1 MKKQT
6 SKKHSS
12 ILLVEDNAFLALSYQ
27 TFLRHEPWQITHI
40 NNGIDALA
48 YIQRVMPEVILL
60 DLGLPDMDGM
70 GVLKY
75 VHENHIASDVIIITG
90 QGSAEIEAE
99 AKQLLAFDFIE
110 KPFNAKRLIV
120 TVRNALQHRH
130 LIEVVNTYKEKF
142 DRERYHDFTGSSLAM
157 QAVYHMID
165 NAASSKA
172 TVFITGES
180 GTGKELCARALH
192 QQSPRREKPFIAV
205 NCAAI
210 PRDLMESEM
219 FGHIKGSFTGA
230 VNDREGAA
238 MHAHEGTLFLDEI
251 CEMDLDLQTKLL
263 RFIQTGTFQKVGGR
277 KLEAVDV
284 RFVCA
289 TNRNPL
295 EEVHAGRFREDLYY
309 RLHVIP
315 IYLPPLREREG
326 DVLILAQELLERFT
340 KEEGR
345 TFTHFSPEV
354 QNIFLHYDWPGN
366 VRQLQNVIRNIVVL
380 NQGEEVVSTM
390 LPPPLNKFVP
400 SRLSVHSAMRA
411 QTEDEALLISLP
423 MDVES
428 IRPLWEIE
436 KQVIER
442 AIELCN
448 GSVPKA
454 AALLEVS
461 PSTIYRK
468 RQSWTE

>member
-1 MKKQT
+1 MKKQ
-6 SKKHSS
+6 SNKKQPS

-27 TFLRHEPWQITHI
+27 AFLRHEPWQITHV
-40 NNGIDALA
+40 NNGTDALT
-48 YIQRVMPEVILL
+48 YIQGTIPEVILL
-60 DLGLPDMDGM
+60 DLGLPDIDGM
-70 GVLKY
+70 DVLKY
-75 VHENHIASDVIIITG
+75 VHENQISSDVIIITG

-130 LIEVVNTYKEKF
+130 LVEVVNTYKEKF

-192 QQSPRREKPFIAV
+192 QQSPRRDKPFIAV

-219 FGHIKGSFTGA
+219 FGHVKGSFTGA

-238 MHAHEGTLFLDEI
+238 SHAHEGTLFLDEI

-277 KLEAVDV
+277 KLETVDV

-295 EEVHAGRFREDLYY
+295 EEVQAGRFREDLYY

-315 IYLPPLREREG
+315 ISLPPLRERDS
-326 DVLILAQELLERFT
+326 DVLIIAQELLERFT
-340 KEEGR
+340 QEEGR
-345 TFTHFSPEV
+345 TFIRFSPEV
-354 QNIFLHYDWPGN
+354 QNLFLHYEWPGN

-380 NQGEEVVSTM
+380 NQGNEVESDM
-390 LPPPLNKFVP
+390 LPSPLDNFIP
-400 SRLSVHSAMRA
+400 SRSSTRLSMNT
-411 QTEDEALLISLP
+411 QTGNEVLLISLP
-423 MDVES
+423 VNVES

-442 AIELCN
+442 VIELCG

-454 AALLEVS
+454 ATLLEVS
-461 PSTIYRK
+461 PSTLYRK
-468 RQSWTE
+468 RQGWTE

>member
-1 MKKQT
+1 VKKQ
-6 SKKHSS
+6 SNKKQPS

-27 TFLRHEPWQITHI
+27 AFLRHEPWQITHV
-40 NNGIDALA
+40 NNGADALA
-48 YIQRVMPEVILL
+48 YIQGTTPEVILL
-60 DLGLPDMDGM
+60 DLGLPDIDGM
-70 GVLKY
+70 DVLKY
-75 VHENHIASDVIIITG
+75 VHENQISSDVIIITG

-130 LIEVVNTYKEKF
+130 LVEVVNTYKEKF

-192 QQSPRREKPFIAV
+192 QQSPRRDKPFIAV

-219 FGHIKGSFTGA
+219 FGHVKGSFTGA

-238 MHAHEGTLFLDEI
+238 SHAHEGTLFLDEI

-277 KLEAVDV
+277 KLETVDV

-295 EEVHAGRFREDLYY
+295 EEVQAGRFREDLYY

-315 IYLPPLREREG
+315 ISLPPLRDRDS
-326 DVLILAQELLERFT
+326 DVLIIAQELLERFT
-340 KEEGR
+340 EEEGR
-345 TFTHFSPEV
+345 TFVRFSPEV
-354 QNIFLHYDWPGN
+354 QNLFLHYEWPGN

-380 NQGEEVVSTM
+380 NQGDEVESDM
-390 LPPPLNKFVP
+390 LPSPLNNFIP
-400 SRLSVHSAMRA
+400 SRSSTRLSMST
-411 QTEDEALLISLP
+411 QTGNEVLLISLP
-423 MDVES
+423 VDMES

-442 AIELCN
+442 VIELCG

-454 AALLEVS
+454 ATLLEVS
-461 PSTIYRK
+461 PSTLYRK
-468 RQSWTE
+468 RQGWTE

>member
-1 MKKQT
+1 MKKFT
-6 SKKHSS
+6 KKQPA

-27 TFLRHEPWQITHI
+27 AFLRHEPWRIIHVS
-40 NNGIDALA
+40 NGTDALA
-48 YIQRVMPEVILL
+48 CIEQEVPEVILL

-70 GVLKY
+70 EILKY
-75 VHENHIASDVIIITG
+75 IHENQVASNVIIITG

-110 KPFNAKRLIV
+110 KPFYAKRLIV

-130 LIEVVNTYKEKF
+130 LIEVVNTYKERF
-142 DRERYHDFTGSSLAM
+142 DREHYYDFIGASLAM

-192 QQSPRREKPFIAV
+192 QQSPRRDKPFIAV

-219 FGHIKGSFTGA
+219 FGHIKGAFTGA

-238 MHAHEGTLFLDEI
+238 SHAHEGTLFLDEI

-277 KLEAVDV
+277 KLETVDV

-289 TNRNPL
+289 TNRDPL
-295 EEVHAGRFREDLYY
+295 EEVQAGRFREDLYY

-315 IYLPPLREREG
+315 IALPPLRERES
-326 DVLILAQELLERFT
+326 DVLLIAQELLAHFT
-340 KEEGR
+340 QEEGR
-345 TFTHFSPEV
+345 DFVGFNPEV

-380 NQGEEVVSTM
+380 NQGEVIEPKM
-390 LPPPLNKFVP
+390 LPSPLDGFTP
-400 SRLSVHSAMRA
+400 SRATPHTLTKTKPEK
-411 QTEDEALLISLP
+411 TESLVP
-423 MDVES
+423 LPNNVES
-428 IRPLWEIE
+428 IRPLWEVERQI
-436 KQVIER
+436 IER
-442 AIELCN
+442 SIELCGGN
-448 GSVPKA
+448 IPKA
-454 AALLEVS
+454 AALLELS

-468 RQSWTE
+468 RQNWTA